1 MGFVIFQP
9 DRYLLKK
16 KIHAYGHLITGRML
30 DIGAGEV
37 DRYARFFKFTERV
50 TTDIHQ
56 GTNVDVVASADKLP
70 FEQASFDS
78 VVCTQVLEHVPDPQ
92 IVVDEMYRV
101 LKPGGAVLATI
112 PQTTP
117 LHEEPHDYYRY
128 TRYGIQHL
136 FERSGFTISH
146 IEQEAGYYA
155 LIAQLRIRHL
165 IDLFRLYERPL
176 LGKIAS
182 QFFKFYSYLMIW
194 FDERTNSETNSKHT
208 LGYIVIAKK

>member
-1 MGFVIFQP
+1 MGIVIFQP

-16 KIHAYGHLITGRML
+16 KIGQYGHVVTGRML

-37 DRYARFFKFTERV
+37 DRYARYFKFTERV
-50 TTDIHQ
+50 TTDIQQ
-56 GTNVDVVASADKLP
+56 GDNVDIVASADKLP
-70 FEQASFDS
+70 FDDASFDS
-78 VVCTQVLEHVPDPQ
+78 VVCTQVLEHVPYPQ
-92 IVVDEMYRV
+92 SVVDEMYRV
-101 LKPGGAVLATI
+101 LKPGGSVLATI

-128 TRYGIQHL
+128 TKYGIQHL

-165 IDLFRLYERPL
+165 IDILRLYERPL

-182 QFFKFYSYLMIW
+182 QFFKVYSFCMIW
-194 FDERTNSETNSKHT
+194 LDGRTKSATNSKHT